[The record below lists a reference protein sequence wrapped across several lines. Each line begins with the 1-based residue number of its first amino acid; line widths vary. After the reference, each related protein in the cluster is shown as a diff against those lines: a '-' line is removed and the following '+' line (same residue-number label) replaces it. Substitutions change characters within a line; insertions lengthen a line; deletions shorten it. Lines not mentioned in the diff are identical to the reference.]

1 MVWNINTLVPLF
13 AALTYAVV
21 FIVVARATPQTQSR
35 RALLGYLLA
44 MFLWA
49 MGSFVVHSEVG
60 NTLFWFRMMSS
71 AGLASIIALF
81 NFVQTFL
88 NRPRKWAEWVYLA
101 LWIMIAL
108 SLLTDLF
115 FSSAEIINGE
125 LTYEFGPF
133 ALIFAPPLYGL
144 YLFSLIELARVYR
157 NSEDRV
163 ERNRLRYLMLGTG
176 FIIAASPVNFTPLG
190 RFPIDIAANGI
201 NALLIAYA
209 IIRHE
214 LLDIR
219 IVIRKSLSYA
229 TLVLA
234 LALTYLAPI
243 LILELAT
250 VKFSTGLN
258 LSGVLLALGVGVI
271 IAGTVHLLYED
282 IRDRI
287 DRIYFRERYDAY
299 RMVQE
304 LSEQLASTLD
314 LDAMK
319 SILLNRLSESMH
331 LQSIALFLKLQAS
344 GEYTL
349 SKGIELDVDML
360 DLRWNYDH
368 PICRWLRVEGSLL
381 TRRQLN
387 ILPELSGLWQRDR
400 DVLDQIGVELLVPL
414 RTKGELVG
422 ILAVGAK
429 QSGEGFSQEDQ
440 AFLSTLASQVA
451 VALENARLFLETN
464 IRLTEQKALFE
475 VGTSLASAYNLDDI
489 LQLVVNHA
497 SLTDAPDSR
506 AVIHLYDSEGKRLI
520 PRAISTTSKEPERV
534 KGFRLDEGIAGRALR
549 DQEMQYLPDVHKD
562 PDFIGSGREFQSL
575 VVAPLLVEDTVEGIL
590 SVTSSKKHAF
600 SVDTLRQLH
609 ALGNQAAIAVHKAQI
624 TERLRDSLAA
634 LELRSAEL
642 EASLAQLQ
650 SAQTQLVQAGKLASL
665 GTLTA
670 GIAHELNNPLA
681 GIKLFAQNL
690 LRFES
695 SGLLTVEKLRQT
707 LTKIDTLVDKAADII
722 EHLRAFSRQTSGKLE
737 MLVVNEPIGDALSM
751 LSEQLRLRNIQVNID
766 LDQNLPAVRG
776 NANQLEQVIVN
787 LITNARD
794 ALNERDDKVIS
805 LRTFVNR
812 GFVMIEVSDTGCGI
826 PPDHLNKIFD
836 PFFTT
841 KTIGEG
847 TGLGLSIS
855 HGIVEYHGGFIEV
868 ESVVDKGS
876 TFRVKLPL
884 AREDTKS
891 LV

>member
-1 MVWNINTLVPLF
+1 VVWNINTLVPLF
-13 AALTYAVV
+13 AALIYAVV
-21 FIVVARATPQTQSR
+21 FIVVARATPLTQSR
-35 RALLGYLLA
+35 RALIGYLLA

-49 MGSFVVHSEVG
+49 LGSFMVHSEVG

-81 NFVQTFL
+81 NFVQTEL
-88 NRPRKWAEWVYLA
+88 NRPRRWAEWVYLA
-101 LWIMIAL
+101 LWILIAG
-108 SLLTDLF
+108 SLFTDLF
-115 FSSAEIINGE
+115 FPSAAIVDGE
-125 LTYEFGPF
+125 LTYEFSTL

-144 YLFSLIELARVYR
+144 YLFGLIELASAYR
-157 NSEDRV
+157 RSEDRV

-176 FIIAASPVNFTPLG
+176 LVIAASFVNFTPLG
-190 RFPIDIAANGI
+190 KFPIDIAANGV

-219 IVIRKSLSYA
+219 IVFRKSLSYV

-243 LILELAT
+243 LILELAS

-258 LSGVLLALGVGVI
+258 LSGVLLALVVGVI
-271 IAGTVHLLYED
+271 IAGLVHWLYED

-299 RMVQE
+299 LMVQE

-314 LDAMK
+314 LDAMT
-319 SILLNRLSESMH
+319 SILLSRLSETLH
-331 LQSIALFLKLQAS
+331 LQSIALFLKLHAS
-344 GEYTL
+344 GEYSL
-349 SKGIELDVDML
+349 STGIELDVDEL
-360 DLRWNYDH
+360 DLRWEYDH
-368 PICRWLRVEGSLL
+368 PICRWLRVEGKVL
-381 TRRQLN
+381 TRRRLD
-387 ILPELSGLWQRDR
+387 ILPILSGIWQRDR
-400 DVLDQIGVELLVPL
+400 DVLDRLGVELLVPL

-422 ILAVGAK
+422 ILAVGSK

-451 VALENARLFLETN
+451 VALENARLFMETN
-464 IRLTEQKALFE
+464 IRLMEQEAIFE

-497 SLTDAPDSR
+497 SLTDAPDSK
-506 AVIHLYDSEGKRLI
+506 AVIHLYDHEGKRLV
-520 PRAISTTSKEPERV
+520 PRAISTTSKEPKRV
-534 KGFRLDEGIAGRALR
+534 MGFRLNEGIAGRALR
-549 DQEMQYLPDVHKD
+549 DQKMQYLPDVRKD
-562 PDFIGSGREFQSL
+562 PDFIGSGKEFQSL

-600 SVDTLRQLH
+600 SENSLRQLN
-609 ALGNQAAIAVHKAQI
+609 ALGNQAAIAVHKAQM

-642 EASLAQLQ
+642 ESSLAQLQ

-690 LRFES
+690 LRFET

-722 EHLRAFSRQTSGKLE
+722 EHLRAFSRQASGKLE
-737 MLVVNEPIGDALSM
+737 VLIVNEPINDALSM
-751 LSEQLRLRNIQVNID
+751 LSEQLRLRNIQLNID

-776 NANQLEQVIVN
+776 NSNQLEQVIVN
-787 LITNARD
+787 LVTNARD
-794 ALNERDDKVIS
+794 ALRERDEKVIT
-805 LRTFVNR
+805 LRTFVNK
-812 GFVMIEVSDTGCGI
+812 GFVMVEVSDTGSGI
-826 PPDHLNKIFD
+826 QPEHIDKIFD

-841 KTIGEG
+841 KAIGEG

-876 TFRVKLPL
+876 TFRLILPL
-884 AREDTKS
+884 ARQDTKS
-891 LV
+891 IV